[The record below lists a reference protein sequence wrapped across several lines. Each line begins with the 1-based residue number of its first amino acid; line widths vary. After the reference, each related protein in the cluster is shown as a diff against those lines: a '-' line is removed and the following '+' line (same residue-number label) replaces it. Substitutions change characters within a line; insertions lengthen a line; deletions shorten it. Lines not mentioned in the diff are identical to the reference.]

1 MSPAVSTGREG
12 SSRQRLVV
20 GLVVILVA
28 IALPFVIAAHPL
40 QLITE
45 ALVVGVAAMSFI
57 FLHGYAGLT
66 SMVQMAYF
74 AVAGYAI
81 AIITVDHS
89 GNFWLAALVGIV
101 AAALTALLF
110 SLVAY
115 KSQGIFF
122 LMMSLAL
129 SQLVYGAAMQWSSVT
144 RGYDGFAGIPRPTI
158 GSWSLGSLVPR
169 YYFFVIVTLL
179 VYVVLQVFTHSRFGL
194 SIRALRLNPDKAT
207 ALGMNVRA
215 KRLVAHVVS
224 GAVAGLAGVLGAMHY
239 GVVSPATTGLNEILR
254 VIMAAIIGGALWL
267 EGGVI
272 GSIVVVF
279 LISIISGYTE
289 RYWIVVGTLFVLVV
303 IFFPNGVVGSVTNG
317 IQRLRRRKPEAAE
330 TVESRAALNEPVV
343 ETS

>member
-1 MSPAVSTGREG
+1 MNASFLSPAG
-12 SSRQRLVV
+12 SARRALLV
-20 GLVVILVA
+20 GAVVIAAA
-28 IALPFVIAAHPL
+28 IALPFLIGTHPL

-45 ALVVGVAAMSFI
+45 GLVVGVAAMSFI

-81 AIITVDHS
+81 AIITVDHG
-89 GNFWLAALVGIV
+89 GNFWLAALIGIL
-101 AAALTALLF
+101 AAGLTALLF
-110 SLVAY
+110 ALVAY

-129 SQLVYGAAMQWSSVT
+129 SQLVYGVAMQWSSVT
-144 RGYDGFAGIPRPTI
+144 RGYDGFAGIPRPAI
-158 GSWSLGSLVPR
+158 GDWSLGSLVPR
-169 YYFFVIVTLL
+169 YYFFVVVTLL
-179 VYVVLQVFTHSRFGL
+179 VYLILQILTRSRFGL
-194 SIRALRLNPDKAT
+194 SIRALRLNSEKAA
-207 ALGMNVRA
+207 ALGMNVRS
-215 KRLVAHVVS
+215 KRLMAHVIA
-224 GAVAGLAGVLGAMHY
+224 GAVAGLAGVLGAIHY

-272 GSIVVVF
+272 GSIVVAY

-303 IFFPNGVVGSVTNG
+303 IFFPNGIMGSVKNIAARIRGGTNKAAG
-317 IQRLRRRKPEAAE
+317 PEAAQ
-330 TVESRAALNEPVV
+330 AL
-343 ETS
+343 

>member
-1 MSPAVSTGREG
+1 MNASFLGPAG
-12 SSRQRLVV
+12 SARRALLV
-20 GLVVILVA
+20 GAVVIAGA
-28 IALPFVIAAHPL
+28 IALPFLIGTHPL

-45 ALVVGVAAMSFI
+45 GLVVGVAAMSFI

-81 AIITVDHS
+81 AIITVDRG
-89 GNFWLAALVGIV
+89 GNFWLAALIGIV
-101 AAALTALLF
+101 AAGLTALLF
-110 SLVAY
+110 ALVAY

-129 SQLVYGAAMQWSSVT
+129 SQLVYGVAMQWSSVT
-144 RGYDGFAGIPRPTI
+144 RGYDGFAGIPRPAI
-158 GSWSLGSLVPR
+158 GDWSLSSLVPR
-169 YYFFVIVTLL
+169 YYFFVVVTLL
-179 VYVVLQVFTHSRFGL
+179 VYLILQVFTRSRFGL
-194 SIRALRLNPDKAT
+194 SIRALRLNSEKAA

-215 KRLVAHVVS
+215 KRLTAHVIA
-224 GAVAGLAGVLGAMHY
+224 GALAGLAGVLGAIHY

-272 GSIVVVF
+272 GSIVVVY

-303 IFFPNGVVGSVTNG
+303 IFFPNGIVGSAKSIAARVRG
-317 IQRLRRRKPEAAE
+317 GQGKAAGPEA
-330 TVESRAALNEPVV
+330 VQALKEPVT
-343 ETS
+343 EAID